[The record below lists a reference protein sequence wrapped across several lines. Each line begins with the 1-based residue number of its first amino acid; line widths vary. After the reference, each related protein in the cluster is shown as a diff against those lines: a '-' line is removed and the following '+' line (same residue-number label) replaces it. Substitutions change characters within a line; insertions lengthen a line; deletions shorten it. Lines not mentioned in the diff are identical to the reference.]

1 MRKVLI
7 SFLLTAFGLAGFAQ
21 SNADV
26 ILEVGDEKVT
36 AAEFLHIY
44 TKNNRNQE
52 LSYSLDSLNSYM
64 DLFVNFKLKVAEA
77 KSMGLDTLKSF
88 QQELK
93 GYRTQLAQPY
103 LTDKTVEDELIRE
116 AYERLKFDVNASHIL
131 IKIDPEKQGADTL
144 EAYKKAQK
152 VRKLLLDGGDF
163 EEIARKYSD
172 DESVRYNNGNLGFF
186 TVFGMVYPFETAAY
200 NTPVGEISNIV
211 RTRFGYHILRVNEKR
226 PAKGRIRVAHIM
238 VLTPK
243 EANEE
248 QKKQAEYKVDI
259 IQKKLEAGESFE
271 DLAKEFSEDRR
282 SGREGGLLPWFGVGG
297 KMIPEFENAAYQ
309 LNEVGEVSKAL
320 RTSYGYHFIKLVDK
334 EPIGTFEEEKLKLD
348 RRISNSAR
356 ASRSKDV
363 LVERLM
369 KEYNAKVN
377 EAAFNEVKALITDSI
392 FFGKWD
398 AREAY
403 KLKKPVFTFADEKVS
418 QEDFAR
424 YMTKFNRK
432 TEPKPLDFFV
442 KEKFE
447 DFKAD
452 KILAYEKSNLENKY
466 EKFRFLMKEYHDG
479 ILLFDVTD
487 KMVWSKAVKDT
498 LGLEQFYQ
506 NNKDNYMWDTRYQT
520 HIVSVDDKKVRKSVL
535 KYMKKNPAA
544 SWELVDSLFNPAD
557 TLMDSKPFVQ
567 KEHWVVYEAGQ
578 NQFADELAEK
588 YAKKL
593 DKKGRIVCVMDDS
606 RVLDMSK
613 REPGVKALSE
623 ARGVITADY
632 QNYLEKEWINALH
645 TKYEI
650 KIHDDV
656 LKKLVKE

>member
-7 SFLLTAFGLAGFAQ
+7 SFLLIAFGMAGFAQ

-26 ILEVGDEKVT
+26 ILEIGNEKVT

-77 KSMGLDTLKSF
+77 KAMGLDTLKSF

-103 LTDKTVEDELIRE
+103 LTDKTVEEELIRE
-116 AYERLKFDVNASHIL
+116 AYERSKFDVNASHIL
-131 IKIDPEKQGADTL
+131 IKIDPEKQGKDTL
-144 EAYKKAQK
+144 DAYKKAQK

-163 EEIARKYSD
+163 EEIARKYSE

-248 QKKQAEYKVDI
+248 QKKQAEYKVAI
-259 IQKKLEAGESFE
+259 IQEKLDAGESFE

-309 LNEVGEVSKAL
+309 LNEIGEVSKAL

-334 EPIGTFEEEKLKLD
+334 EPIGTFEEEEMKLD

-356 ASRSKDV
+356 ASRSKTV

-369 KEYNAKVN
+369 KEYRANVN
-377 EAAFNEVKALITDSI
+377 ENAFKEVAALITDSI
-392 FFGKWD
+392 FYGKWD
-398 AREAY
+398 ARAAY
-403 KLKKPVFTFADEKVS
+403 KLKKPVFIFAEES
-418 QEDFAR
+418 ETQEDFAR

-432 TEPKPLDFFV
+432 TEPKPLDYFLQ
-442 KEKFE
+442 EKFK
-447 DFKAD
+447 DFQANR
-452 KILAYEKSNLENKY
+452 ILLYEEKNLEKKY
-466 EKFRFLMKEYHDG
+466 DKFRFLMKEYHDG

-506 NNKDNYMWDTRYQT
+506 NNKDNYMWDTRYTT

-535 KYMKKNPAA
+535 KYMKKNPEVE
-544 SWELVDSLFNPAD
+544 WEVIDSLFNPAD
-557 TLMDSKPFVQ
+557 SLIDAKPVVQ
-567 KEHWVVYEAGQ
+567 KEHWIVYEAGQ

-588 YAKKL
+588 HEKKL
-593 DKKGRIVCVMDDS
+593 DKKGRVVCVMDDA
-606 RVLDMSK
+606 RILDMRK
-613 REPGVKALSE
+613 RESGVKALDE

-632 QNYLEKEWINALH
+632 QNYLEKAWIKALH
-645 TKYEI
+645 DKYEI
-650 KIHDDV
+650 TIHDDV